1 MLKIFLTDLAAYN
14 AGRLVGRW
22 VQLPLTGFE
31 LSQAIS
37 EVLTE
42 GAYAVDG
49 KNHEEYFITDYE
61 WDDID
66 IKEVDEYDNIYDL
79 NDELVLLSQLDK
91 DRLKAV
97 KFLLD
102 EGITTDIDDAINK
115 AEDVIIHHNYIM
127 EDIAYDL
134 IHQCYGVDSLP
145 SLITNNIDYDG
156 VARDLEYDGT
166 YWELGGDV
174 YEYIG

>member
-1 MLKIFLTDLAAYN
+1 MLQVYLTDLAAYN
-14 AGRLVGRW
+14 AGSLVGRW
-22 VQLPLTGFE
+22 VQLPITGFE

-42 GAYAVDG
+42 GEHAVDG
-49 KNHEEYFITDYE
+49 VNHEEYFITDYE

-66 IKEVDEYDNIYDL
+66 LKEIHEYENIYEL
-79 NDELVLLSQLDK
+79 NDELKLLVDLDK
-91 DRLKAV
+91 DQLKAV

-102 EGITTDIDDAINK
+102 EGITLDIEDAINR
-115 AEDVIIHHNYIM
+115 AEDVTIHHNYSM

-134 IHQCYGVDSLP
+134 IESCYNLKDIP
-145 SLITNNIDYDG
+145 DLIANNIDYDG
-156 VARDLEYDGT
+156 IARDLEHDGT
-166 YWELGGDV
+166 YWEIDGDV

>member
-1 MLKIFLTDLAAYN
+1 MLSLYLTDLAAYN
-14 AGRLVGRW
+14 TGSLVGTW
-22 VQLPLTGFE
+22 VQLPITGFE
-31 LSQAIS
+31 LSEAIS

-42 GAYAVDG
+42 GEHTVDG
-49 KNHEEYFITDYE
+49 ENHEEYFMTDYE

-66 IKEVDEYDNIYDL
+66 IKEIDEYENIYEL
-79 NDELVLLSQLDK
+79 NSEIKLLSDLDK

-102 EGITTDIDDAINK
+102 EGITYDIGDAISR
-115 AEDVIIHHNYIM
+115 AEDVTVHHNYTM

-134 IHQCYGVDSLP
+134 LHECYNLDLIP
-145 SLITNNIDYDG
+145 SLISNNIDFDG
-156 VARDLEYDGT
+156 IARDLEYNGT
-166 YWELGGDV
+166 YWEIGGDV

>member
-1 MLKIFLTDLAAYN
+1 MLNIYITDLAAYN
-14 AGRLVGRW
+14 AGCLSGTW
-22 VQLPLTGFE
+22 VQLPLTKFE

-42 GAYAVDG
+42 GEQATG
-49 KNHEEYFITDYE
+49 EENHEEWFITDYQ

-66 IKEVDEYDNIYDL
+66 VKEVDEYENIYDL
-79 NDELVLLSQLDK
+79 NDELKLLEDLGK

-102 EGITTDIDDAINK
+102 EQITINIEDAISR
-115 AEDVIIHHNYIM
+115 AEDVVIHHDYDM
-127 EDIAYDL
+127 EAVAYDL
-134 IHQCYGVDSLP
+134 IDSCYNLKDFP
-145 SLITNNIDYDG
+145 DLIANNIDYDG
-156 VARDLEYDGT
+156 IAHDLEHEGI
-166 YWELGGDV
+166 YWEIDGDV